1 MDENCGWDDA
11 TELDGA
17 ENDNVINFSR
27 LEVMATSLLKW
38 TRRDFQLAEIKD
50 LVENLNAWNE
60 IHKQD

>member
-1 MDENCGWDDA
+1 
-11 TELDGA
+11 
-17 ENDNVINFSR
+17 
-27 LEVMATSLLKW
+27 MATSLLKW